1 MKNLKKVASELNYKI
16 LPQRDTYTQ
25 IHMHIYT
32 YIHMYV
38 FTYF

>member
-1 MKNLKKVASELNYKI
+1 MKNLKKVASELNYKT
-16 LPQRDTYTQ
+16 LPQRDIHTH
-25 IHMHIYT
+25 IHMYIYT